1 MINRFDENF
10 DLRGEIEY
18 LSEDFEHFDL
28 KGEEEYKAP
37 NKAVGSSTFRS
48 FIMTE
53 KADEAY
59 NQMITNNICSQIRDI
74 MGDIYIASPSGTRT
88 ANKIR
93 LIRKGGG
100 DAYQFELKINNDG
113 TITVADNSNARGF
126 MRTQKDGTK
135 KFILLNTNEF
145 FRTQKTGMAG
155 VNEVI
160 EWLTDNY
167 HKYEAANAAARDRRE
182 GITPAARRVSSTPR
196 RSQGPRNVTDMMR
209 KHGISDVSAYLRNG
223 GNIRDLV

>member
-1 MINRFDENF
+1 MIDILDENF
-10 DLRGEIEY
+10 NLRGEKEY
-18 LSEDFEHFDL
+18 INEDFENFDL
-28 KGEEEYKAP
+28 KGEEEYKAS
-37 NKAVGSSTFRS
+37 NRAIGSSTFRS

-59 NQMITNNICSQIRDI
+59 NQMITNKICTMIRDV
-74 MGDIYIASPSGTRT
+74 MGDIYITSPSGTRT

-100 DAYQFELKINNDG
+100 GAYQFELRINSDG
-113 TITVADNSNARGF
+113 TISVTDNSNARGF

-135 KFILLNTNEF
+135 KFILLYANEF
-145 FRTQKTGMAG
+145 YRTQKTGSAG

-167 HKYEAANAAARDRRE
+167 DKYEVANAAARDRRE

-196 RSQGPRNVTDMMR
+196 RSQGPRCATDMMR
-209 KHGISDVSAYLRNG
+209 RHGISDVSAYLRNG
-223 GNIRDLV
+223 GNIRDLI